1 LFGNKSTFLTE
12 LNSAD
17 IKKLTPEQ
25 LINSF
30 KDVQT
35 YGVKVNYVGTI
46 AHADVKKTIIEEI
59 KFGTISKPA
68 LSKIKYEMKGFDSK
82 KVYFLN
88 DKKAVQSQVLF
99 LVEGLPMSPNMMGE
113 AAAFNLYF
121 GGDMSSLV
129 FQEIREFRSLAYST
143 TARYQIAEKQGDKNL
158 FFGYVGC
165 QGDKTPEAVDV
176 MFDLITKMP
185 IKKER
190 EAAIRAAL
198 ISEAKTSKPGF
209 RTLISKV
216 EDWERM
222 GFTQDPNMSLLP
234 YYTDLTFEQINEFYK
249 NHIAGKNMQLIV
261 VGNKKKFDLK
271 TIKKYGQFIELKTNQ
286 VVRN

>member
-1 LFGNKSTFLTE
+1 ME

-17 IKKLTPEQ
+17 IKKLTTEK
-25 LINSF
+25 LVNSF
-30 KDVQT
+30 KNAQK
-35 YGVKVNYVGTI
+35 YGVKINYIGT
-46 AHADVKKTIIEEI
+46 KTAAEIQKIILETI
-59 KFGTISKPA
+59 KFEKIIQPA
-68 LSKIKYEMKGFDSK
+68 LTKIKYEMKGFDSK

-99 LVEGLPMSPNMMGE
+99 LVEGLPMDQNMMGE
-113 AAAFNLYF
+113 AEAFNLYF

-143 TARYQIAEKQGDKNL
+143 SAKYQIAEKPGVKNL
-158 FFGYVGC
+158 FYGYVGC
-165 QGDKTPEAVDV
+165 QGDKTPEAVAV

-185 IKKER
+185 LKKER
-190 EAAIRAAL
+190 EAAIRSAL

-216 EDWERM
+216 DDWERM
-222 GFTQDPNMSLLP
+222 GFTKDPNVNLLP
-234 YYTDLTFEQINEFYK
+234 FYTDLTFEQINDFYT
-249 NHIAGKNMQLIV
+249 NHIAGKNIQLIV
-261 VGNKKKFDLK
+261 VGNKKKFDLQ
-271 TIKKYGQFIELKTNQ
+271 TLKKYGQFIELKTNQ